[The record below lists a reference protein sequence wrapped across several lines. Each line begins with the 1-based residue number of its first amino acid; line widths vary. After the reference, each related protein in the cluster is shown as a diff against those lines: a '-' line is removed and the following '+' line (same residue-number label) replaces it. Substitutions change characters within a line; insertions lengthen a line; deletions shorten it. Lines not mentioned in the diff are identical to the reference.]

1 MIKLERGHDGKV
13 VLFFAGK
20 QKDTSWMAAAI
31 LFLVGKVIKLMEPI
45 TQGIYKTPFLI
56 EKTTKSIE

>member
-1 MIKLERGHDGKV
+1 MTAKSCS
-13 VLFFAGK
+13 FFAGK

-45 TQGIYKTPFLI
+45 TQGIYKNPFLI

>member
-45 TQGIYKTPFLI
+45 T
-56 EKTTKSIE
+56 